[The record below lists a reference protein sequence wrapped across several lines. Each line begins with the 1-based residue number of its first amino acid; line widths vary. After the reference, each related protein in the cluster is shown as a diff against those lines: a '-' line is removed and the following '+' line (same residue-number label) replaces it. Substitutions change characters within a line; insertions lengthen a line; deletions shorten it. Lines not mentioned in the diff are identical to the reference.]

1 MKLLSVF
8 IALLFSLQCYAGGPE
23 MVVYKAKY
31 VLRNGETV
39 TGSILVIDMDE
50 HSHLDDNTHTNK
62 FCNDLEFQRMINTYF
77 YNERHQIEFT
87 VYKNLYNVKYNK
99 SAALNQPN
107 GSPMPCMFSDSS
119 SLVSLNLD
127 SVKYTVFLS
136 AEIPDW
142 HPEISFQV
150 FDDRTSRRMQDNEVL
165 NFTSLYHD
173 PVPETPGG
181 NDYHVFDGYLALNY
195 NKDISFAQLKK
206 ELERISPEMYALE
219 LQLVRE
225 QKIPGEKY
233 YREKERIAGSIMSK
247 LRPKGIILI
256 RIIEIG

>member
-1 MKLLSVF
+1 
-8 IALLFSLQCYAGGPE
+8 
-23 MVVYKAKY
+23 
-31 VLRNGETV
+31 
-39 TGSILVIDMDE
+39 
-50 HSHLDDNTHTNK
+50 
-62 FCNDLEFQRMINTYF
+62 
-77 YNERHQIEFT
+77 
-87 VYKNLYNVKYNK
+87 
-99 SAALNQPN
+99 
-107 GSPMPCMFSDSS
+107 
-119 SLVSLNLD
+119 
-127 SVKYTVFLS
+127 
-136 AEIPDW
+136 
-142 HPEISFQV
+142 
-150 FDDRTSRRMQDNEVL
+150 MQDNEVL

-195 NKDISFAQLKK
+195 NKDISLAQLKK